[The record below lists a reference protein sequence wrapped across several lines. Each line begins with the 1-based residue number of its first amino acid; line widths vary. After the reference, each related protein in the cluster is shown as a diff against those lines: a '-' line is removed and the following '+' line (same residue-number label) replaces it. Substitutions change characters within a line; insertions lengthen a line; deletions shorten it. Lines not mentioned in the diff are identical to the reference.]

1 MTDPITHLNT
11 LQESSCRADRGLGE
25 GGIDRRV
32 FLRRAISGLIGGG
45 FVLPSGAMGYELAR
59 DWVGRTP
66 GREPHPPRVLPRLE
80 MPATLQVEAFASA
93 SGDDRSYHA
102 LVYEEGSAA
111 EKALLTTPLSDREI
125 ARRLRDMGAEDGG
138 GVPMAAWN
146 LRRLPLVRAPRTR
159 VAGTP
164 LRILVDWE
172 GWDAP
177 REISSLLQDPGGR
190 GLGFRFGGNEEHD
203 HLWESGCIACLFSC
217 PGGVVSNERYSI
229 RDYVRGTTS
238 FSPATDLPVDEV
250 PVTVILELP
259 G

>member
-1 MTDPITHLNT
+1 MTDPIIRLNAAT
-11 LQESSCRADRGLGE
+11 EGGYRVEREIGE
-25 GGIDRRV
+25 GGIHRRV

-45 FVLPSGAMGYELAR
+45 FVLPSGAMGYGLAR
-59 DWVGRTP
+59 DWVGRTTR
-66 GREPHPPRVLPRLE
+66 REPHPPTVLPRLA
-80 MPATLQVEAFASA
+80 MPATLQVEAFASS

-102 LVYEEGSAA
+102 LVHEEGSAA

-125 ARRLRDMGAEDGG
+125 ARTLRDMGAEDGG

-177 REISSLLQDPGGR
+177 REISSLLLDPGGR
-190 GLGFRFGGNEEHD
+190 GLSFRFGGNEEHD

-229 RDYVRGTTS
+229 RDYVRGTTR
-238 FSPATDLPVDEV
+238 FSPAADLPSDEV
-250 PVTVILELP
+250 AVTVILELL